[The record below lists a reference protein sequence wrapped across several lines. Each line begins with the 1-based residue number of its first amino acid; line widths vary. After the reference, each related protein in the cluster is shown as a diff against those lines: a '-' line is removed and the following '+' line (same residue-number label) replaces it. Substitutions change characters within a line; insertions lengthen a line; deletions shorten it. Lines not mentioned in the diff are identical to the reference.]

1 MLVYGKNVAREVLNS
16 DLNIQ
21 NIYLLDTFNN
31 QELLKLI
38 KKQNLIPQ
46 IKTQSEMAKM
56 TTEPHQG
63 IIIEIFRLRNNQ
75 KR

>member
-38 KKQNLIPQ
+38 RF
-46 IKTQSEMAKM
+46 SSYY
-56 TTEPHQG
+56 HR
-63 IIIEIFRLRNNQ
+63 F
-75 KR
+75 